1 MATRTDGTFSDIRKK
16 IASHPAIATRRRHNQ
31 QPRKEHTRTMQ
42 DTITDRHDIG
52 GVKFLPTDAAAAV
65 ATVRSSEKVQT
76 DLQRKVGNRTKTERD
91 IIREIYYTIQRY
103 NRTDLWTGI
112 QAAELIYSTR
122 YHIKAHPLARIR
134 DERQAR
140 KDHRKRSL
148 KDKLI
153 LCMPEI
159 HTCRQ
164 LGMDWQDIIRQ
175 LRANHRTQYYRE
187 TIRREYIRHIYYQW
201 RQNTA
206 AAK

>member
-1 MATRTDGTFSDIRKK
+1 M
-16 IASHPAIATRRRHNQ
+16 H
-31 QPRKEHTRTMQ
+31 MQ

-52 GVKFLPTDAAAAV
+52 GIKFSSADAAAAV
-65 ATVRSSEKVQT
+65 ATVRSSPKVQT
-76 DLQRKVGNRTKTERD
+76 DLQKKVGNRTKTERD
-91 IIREIYYTIQRY
+91 IIREIYYTIKQYQRCEM
-103 NRTDLWTGI
+103 WEGI

-122 YHIKAHPLARIR
+122 YHLKAHPLARIR

-140 KDHRKRSL
+140 KDRRRRSL

-175 LRANHRTQYYRE
+175 LRTNHRTQYYRE
-187 TIRREYIRHIYYQW
+187 TIRREYIRHLYYQW
-201 RQNTA
+201 RQDTA
-206 AAK
+206 AEK